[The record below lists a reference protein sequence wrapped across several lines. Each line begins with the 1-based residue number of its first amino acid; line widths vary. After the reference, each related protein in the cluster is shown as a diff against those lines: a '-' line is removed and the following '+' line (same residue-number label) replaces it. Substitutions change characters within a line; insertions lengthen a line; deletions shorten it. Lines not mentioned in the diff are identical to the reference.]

1 MHVQMYHHNLGPVKE
16 VVVIPDEKNMLK
28 SHHTY
33 LYQ

>member
-1 MHVQMYHHNLGPVKE
+1 MHVQMYHHNLRLVKE
-16 VVVIPDEKNMLK
+16 MVEIPDEKSMLK